1 MDGTPIQTTTTI
13 DAVKSE
19 EQVAA
24 EQKQQQ
30 DSRSTPPSGT
40 VGGLIGGLARRAA
53 NRNST
58 PAGAR
63 ATFMTMTNEV
73 LTVATTVGDAD
84 LAIPAG
90 FKENK

>member
-19 EQVAA
+19 EQVAS
-24 EQKQQQ
+24 EQQQQQ
-30 DSRSTPPSGT
+30 DSRSVSPSNP
-40 VGGLIGGLARRAA
+40 IGSAFSGLARRAA

-58 PAGAR
+58 PAGPR

-73 LTVATTVGDAD
+73 LKVATTLSDAD
-84 LAIPAG
+84 VAIPAG